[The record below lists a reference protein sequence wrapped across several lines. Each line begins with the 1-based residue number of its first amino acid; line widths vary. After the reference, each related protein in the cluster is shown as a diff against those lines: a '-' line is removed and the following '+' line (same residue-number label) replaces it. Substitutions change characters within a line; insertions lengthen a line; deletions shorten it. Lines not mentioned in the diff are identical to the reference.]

1 MSSKS
6 TSIGD
11 LPNVNSGENSDID
24 QETMMVNSI
33 LQEIE
38 NDDDIDTSENAINYA
53 IDTSQIPPKIH
64 EQMPTKQII
73 EETAKELFHE
83 PIVHEPLKPEPQI
96 NVSQNLMEPDNQTEE
111 IDKNEINN
119 ILSNTKDSK
128 PTTLTNKIIS
138 ISKYSAVIL
147 VLFLILTSKQVNS
160 LIIKFLPKMR
170 VEAPQISLLGN
181 LLKGLI
187 LVIIYAGLSFVL

>member
-11 LPNVNSGENSDID
+11 LPNVSSGENSDID

-53 IDTSQIPPKIH
+53 IDTSQIPPQIH
-64 EQMPTKQII
+64 EQLPTKQII
-73 EETAKELFHE
+73 EETAKEIFNE
-83 PIVHEPLKPEPQI
+83 PIVHEAIKPEPQI
-96 NVSQNLMEPDNQTEE
+96 NVSQNLMEPDIQTEE
-111 IDKNEINN
+111 IDKKEINN
-119 ILSNTKDSK
+119 ILSNTKESK
-128 PTTLTNKIIS
+128 PVTLTNKIIS
-138 ISKYSAVIL
+138 ISKYSTVIL
-147 VLFLILTSKQVNS
+147 VLFLILTSKQVNN
-160 LIIKFLPKMR
+160 LIVKFLPKMR
-170 VEAPQISLLGN
+170 VEGPQISLLGN
-181 LLKGLI
+181 LLKGII